1 MSLEN
6 LNLWDKN
13 LFYRGT
19 NILTHSHFPHSETSK
34 LPFLMGYLSETAISM
49 DTDL

>member
-13 LFYRGT
+13 LFYLRI
-19 NILTHSHFPHSETSK
+19 NMLTHSHFPIHTDK
-34 LPFLMGYLSETAISM
+34 LPFLMGHLSQTAISM
-49 DTDL
+49 YADL